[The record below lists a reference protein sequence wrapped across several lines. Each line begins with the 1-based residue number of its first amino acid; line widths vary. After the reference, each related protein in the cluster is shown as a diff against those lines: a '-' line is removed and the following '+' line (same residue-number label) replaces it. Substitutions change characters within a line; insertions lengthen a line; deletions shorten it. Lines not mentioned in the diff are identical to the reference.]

1 MDQTTQTTLDEF
13 IAVVQD
19 TAELAVSIAK
29 IETSKAEA
37 ASEKKRHYLDSYIQT
52 EQAMLLKLRGLEQKR
67 THLAEALGWK
77 GLTFRQILAN
87 ASPEDREKLL
97 PSFNQLEESLKGLET
112 SRKASEQI
120 LNVRLHELQ
129 VAIAR
134 REGGSY
140 DDAGNV
146 NLNSPY
152 RSKMKD
158 RYV

>member
-1 MDQTTQTTLDEF
+1 MNQTTQTTLDEF
-13 IAVVQD
+13 ITVVQD

-37 ASEKKRHYLDSYIQT
+37 ASEKKHHYLDSYIQA

-120 LNVRLHELQ
+120 LNVRLH